1 MFCHLKNLRST
12 GRSKIA
18 NLKAFIRL
26 YFYIYI
32 ANTERVRLHPLSA
45 SHTLVI
51 LAPSQP
57 SSLSDVLC
65 RLPYTLYSLHY
76 VTCRVLQVGTPPG
89 PNTLPIRSC
98 RNVYPKVT
106 DQPENPL
113 LRVPP
118 SAQVCARGC
127 WGGLRALVVL
137 PPIGSGLRV
146 FMRPLCDLLVT
157 LTMGL
162 RTKVGMCADMSRW
175 VGSALAVQCS
185 D

>member
-12 GRSKIA
+12 GRSEIA

-32 ANTERVRLHPLSA
+32 ANIERVRLHPLSA

-65 RLPYTLYSLHY
+65 RFPYTLYSLHY

-89 PNTLPIRSC
+89 PHTLPIKSC
-98 RNVYPKVT
+98 RNVFPKVT
-106 DQPENPL
+106 DQPEKSTSARATKCAGLCKRLSGWVASPSRSPPDRIWTPSVYASPL
-113 LRVPP
+113 
-118 SAQVCARGC
+118 
-127 WGGLRALVVL
+127 
-137 PPIGSGLRV
+137 
-146 FMRPLCDLLVT
+146 
-157 LTMGL
+157 
-162 RTKVGMCADMSRW
+162 
-175 VGSALAVQCS
+175 
-185 D
+185 